1 MYALCTKVR
10 NAQNLLAHISA
21 KKIVHFFSF
30 HFFKVLDIGNL
41 QTKNEKNSTTD
52 SPSKW
57 PPNMTL
63 FDTLTAAAG
72 SEMGPSQ
79 NSLHG
84 IKSTR
89 DAQEGKQEKI
99 GIFNFH

>member
-1 MYALCTKVR
+1 M
-10 NAQNLLAHISA
+10 
-21 KKIVHFFSF
+21 
-30 HFFKVLDIGNL
+30 
-41 QTKNEKNSTTD
+41 D

-79 NSLHG
+79 NSLHE